1 MTVCILWKYSG
12 RYIGTN
18 YYVYV
23 IILYPHCRR
32 YRSFQTSA
40 QRQAFF
46 MTPLARGLVAI
57 GARLTR
63 SWWKRLTPERREAWR
78 AALGRRRGIIYG
90 SVGLLGLGAAGFY
103 YSHVESAPVTGR
115 RRFLMFSRDD
125 VVKLI
130 EEDRKTLVKELVGE
144 NAILPQK
151 HPTYQSVLSVIS
163 QILSKNW
170 EKWGPIFEG
179 LHWSLYI
186 VDSPEV
192 NAVCLPSGEIFVFA
206 GLIAACH
213 NKEELAFILSHE
225 ISHAVLGHGIEAL
238 SKRGVIDFFM
248 LFLVATI
255 WAIVPND
262 LVSYALHGWS
272 HSTAELL
279 FHLPY
284 SRQLESEADEVGLM
298 FAANACFEPEKAVKV
313 WKHLPAPGIENDEVA
328 EYFSTHPNH
337 ARRYEQLSALMPSA
351 RAVWRENRCEVMK
364 EEVEGFQLNISRIL
378 KKTFKFW

>member
-1 MTVCILWKYSG
+1 
-12 RYIGTN
+12 
-18 YYVYV
+18 
-23 IILYPHCRR
+23 
-32 YRSFQTSA
+32 
-40 QRQAFF
+40 

-364 EEVEGFQLNISRIL
+364 EEVEGFQVNISRIL